1 MATIRVLLVD
11 DHAVM
16 RAGLRAL
23 LAAEPDMEVVG
34 EASTGEEAV
43 ELAEQLRPTVVV
55 MDLSM
60 PGIGGMV
67 ATRQIVAKGV
77 PTRVLVLTLHGE
89 NEYLLPLLE
98 AGGSGYVTK
107 NCADRD
113 LVEAIRVVSRGDVYL
128 DPGAARLLVKN
139 FREPRENERDHP
151 LARLSA
157 REREVLALTAE
168 GYSSAEIGTRLGI
181 SGKTVETYRERLM
194 DKLGLH
200 HRSELVRLALREG
213 LLTASPAA
221 AA

>member
-1 MATIRVLLVD
+1 MSAIRVILVD

-23 LAAEPDMEVVG
+23 LGSEPDMKIVG

-43 ELAEQLRPTVVV
+43 ELAERLRPDVAV

-60 PGIGGMV
+60 PGIGGLA
-67 ATRQIVAKGV
+67 ATRQITAKQL
-77 PTRVLVLTLHGE
+77 PTRVIVLTLHGE
-89 NEYLLPLLE
+89 SEFLLPLLE

-107 NCADRD
+107 SSADRE
-113 LVEAIRVVSRGDVYL
+113 LVQGIRGVARGDVYL
-128 DPGAARLLVKN
+128 DAGAARLLVKN
-139 FREPRENERDHP
+139 IRDPHEHAREQP
-151 LARLSA
+151 LSRLST

-168 GYSSAEIGTRLGI
+168 GFSSAEIGIRLGI

-213 LLTASPAA
+213 LLTTA
-221 AA
+221 

>member
-1 MATIRVLLVD
+1 MPTPPIRILLVD

-23 LAAEPDMEVVG
+23 LTAEPDMAVVG
-34 EASTGEEAV
+34 EAATGEEGV
-43 ELAEQLRPTVVV
+43 EQAELLRPDVVV

-60 PGIGGMV
+60 PGIGGLA
-67 ATRQIVAKGV
+67 ATRQIAAKQIGA
-77 PTRVLVLTLHGE
+77 RVLVLTLHGE
-89 NEYLLPLLE
+89 SQYLVPLLE
-98 AGGSGYVTK
+98 AGGSGYLTK
-107 NCADRD
+107 ASADRD
-113 LVEAIRVVSRGDVYL
+113 LVEAIRVVVRGDVYL

-139 FREPRENERDHP
+139 FREPRDKQRDDP

-168 GYSSAEIGTRLGI
+168 GFSSAEIGERLGI

-213 LLTASPAA
+213 LLTPSAA
-221 AA
+221 

>member
-1 MATIRVLLVD
+1 MSTIRILLVD

-16 RAGLRAL
+16 RAGLKAL
-23 LAAEPDMEVVG
+23 LSVEPDMEVVG
-34 EASTGEEAV
+34 EAATGEEGV
-43 ELAEQLRPTVVV
+43 DEAERLRPDVVV

-60 PGIGGMV
+60 PGIGGLA
-67 ATRQIVAKGV
+67 ATRQIAAKQIG
-77 PTRVLVLTLHGE
+77 TRVLVLTLHGE
-89 NEYLLPLLE
+89 SQYLVPLLE
-98 AGGSGYVTK
+98 AGGSGYLTK
-107 NCADRD
+107 SSADRD
-113 LVEAIRVVSRGDVYL
+113 LVEAIRVVARGDVYL

-139 FREPRENERDHP
+139 FREPREKQRDDP

-168 GYSSAEIGTRLGI
+168 GFSSAEIGERLGI

-213 LLTASPAA
+213 LLTPSAA
-221 AA
+221 

>member
-1 MATIRVLLVD
+1 MTAIRVLLVD

-23 LAAEPDMEVVG
+23 LAGEPGIAVVG
-34 EASTGEEAV
+34 EVGTGEEAV
-43 ELAEQLRPTVVV
+43 ELAERLRPGVVV

-60 PGIGGMV
+60 PGMGGLA
-67 ATRQIVAKGV
+67 ATRQIAARGL
-77 PTRVLVLTLHGE
+77 PTRVLALTLHGE
-89 NEYLLPLLE
+89 SEYLLPMLE
-98 AGGSGYVTK
+98 AGGSGYITK
-107 NCADRD
+107 SSADTS
-113 LVEAIRVVSRGDVYL
+113 LVEAIRVVARGDAYL

-139 FREPRENERDHP
+139 YRQPRDAARDQP

-168 GYSSAEIGTRLGI
+168 GFSSAEIGARLGI

-194 DKLGLH
+194 EKLGLH

-213 LLTASPAA
+213 LLAAHAA
-221 AA
+221 A

>member
-1 MATIRVLLVD
+1 MAAIRVLLVD

-23 LAAEPDMEVVG
+23 LASEPGIEVVG

-43 ELAEQLRPTVVV
+43 EVAERLRPDVAV

-60 PGIGGMV
+60 PGIGGLA
-67 ATRQIVAKGV
+67 ATRQITAKQLS
-77 PTRVLVLTLHGE
+77 TRVLVLTLHGE
-89 NEYLLPLLE
+89 SEFLLPLLE

-107 NCADRD
+107 SSADRD
-113 LVEAIRVVSRGDVYL
+113 LVEGIRVVARGDVYL
-128 DPGAARLLVKN
+128 DPGAARLLVRN
-139 FREPRENERDHP
+139 FREPRDAGREAP

-168 GYSSAEIGTRLGI
+168 GFSSAEIGVRLGI

-213 LLTASPAA
+213 LLVAA
-221 AA
+221 A

>member
-23 LAAEPDMEVVG
+23 LASEPDMEVVG

-43 ELAEQLRPTVVV
+43 ELAERLRPEVAV

-60 PGIGGMV
+60 PGIGGLA
-67 ATRQIVAKGV
+67 ATRQITGKQL

-89 NEYLLPLLE
+89 SEFLLPLLE

-107 NCADRD
+107 SCADRD
-113 LVEAIRVVSRGDVYL
+113 LVEGIRVVSRGDVYL

-139 FREPRENERDHP
+139 FREPHEAARDQP
-151 LARLSA
+151 LGRLSA

-168 GYSSAEIGTRLGI
+168 GFSSAEIGVRLGI

-213 LLTASPAA
+213 LLTATAA
-221 AA
+221 